1 MSSINGC
8 VALFGISSTPHP
20 HPPRMKEPLMTPR
33 VSPLNHVDLPVSM
46 QSFALLSATPPTL
59 PSPPLSGAVSGAET
73 RVAALPPQP
82 PFKRL
87 NLGIANA
94 YLENT
99 VSRSQ
104 IIADGLRLRVDAC
117 RFHKS
122 TEANTVKSPRRHR
135 KKKKSITLCQ
145 KTHSESKSV

>member
-1 MSSINGC
+1 M
-8 VALFGISSTPHP
+8 ALFGISSTPHP
-20 HPPRMKEPLMTPR
+20 HPPRMKELLMTPR

-46 QSFALLSATPPTL
+46 QSFALPPPHPSH
-59 PSPPLSGAVSGAET
+59 PSPIWSSFRGRNQGRGS
-73 RVAALPPQP
+73 PPPNP

-104 IIADGLRLRVDAC
+104 IIADGLRSRVDAC

-122 TEANTVKSPRRHR
+122 TETNMVKSPCRHG
-135 KKKKSITLCQ
+135 KKKKKHHALPKNSQREQISLKITG
-145 KTHSESKSV
+145 